1 LPGNVRVQDPKSDDK
16 KAFMD
21 RMERLCSIAGGP
33 GELARKSGLS
43 RRVIDKYRSGESDPS
58 RERLIALAA
67 AGPVPLSW
75 LAAGGSDDADRVRS
89 TNTGPIQKIDK
100 WLFSRVIDGI
110 RRVYRQTGA
119 QLPTVNEVELGV
131 DMHDRIAAIAASEEA
146 KLGALAMALDQL
158 ERELL
163 EKGRRPASGKQSA

>member
-1 LPGNVRVQDPKSDDK
+1 MSGKSDADHT
-16 KAFMD
+16 FVR
-21 RMERLCSIAGGP
+21 RMEQLVEMTGGR
-33 GELARKSGLS
+33 GQLAARSGLS
-43 RRVIDKYRSGESDPS
+43 RSVIDKYLQGASEPS
-58 RERLIALAA
+58 RPRLVALAK
-67 AGPVPLSW
+67 AGPVSVAW
-75 LAAGGSDDADRVRS
+75 LA
-89 TNTGPIQKIDK
+89 TGKGEMIERPIAERDEPSQGLDK

-110 RRVYRQTGA
+110 RRVYRQAGA